1 MLKQTI
7 LLPIKAFILIVIS
20 ISPVLADQNQTA
32 ETPLQKRWTIS
43 AVGTHQDKHLG
54 FIKFTDSMI
63 EGQSTCNTYSA
74 VYETKPNNQIKINR
88 IATTTL
94 ICKLGNKM
102 QIEEQYIDGL
112 EQAQS
117 YTLQD
122 GVLTLFTKDKTE
134 IARFK

>member
-1 MLKQTI
+1 MLKQTVFLFIKTLI
-7 LLPIKAFILIVIS
+7 LTILSSTPI
-20 ISPVLADQNQTA
+20 LADKNQTT
-32 ETPLQKRWTIS
+32 ENPLQKRWTIS

-74 VYETKPNNQIKINR
+74 VYETKPNHEIKINR

-102 QIEEQYIDGL
+102 KIEEQYIDGL
-112 EQAQS
+112 EKAHT

-122 GVLTLFTKDKTE
+122 DVLTLFTKDKTE

>member
-1 MLKQTI
+1 MKNFA
-7 LLPIKAFILIVIS
+7 LLFIKT
-20 ISPVLADQNQTA
+20 LAIFLLSSSTALAEQNQPT
-32 ETPLQKRWTIS
+32 ETPLEKRWTIN
-43 AVGTHQDKHLG
+43 AVDTHQAKHLG

-63 EGQSTCNTYSA
+63 EGQSTCNTYAA

-112 EQAQS
+112 EKAHS

>member
-1 MLKQTI
+1 
-7 LLPIKAFILIVIS
+7 
-20 ISPVLADQNQTA
+20 
-32 ETPLQKRWTIS
+32 
-43 AVGTHQDKHLG
+43 
-54 FIKFTDSMI
+54 MI